1 MAGESVKLTVS
12 LPQRLIAVT
21 DEVAHEKKISRSRV
35 ISLCLQELAER
46 RLRERMEEGY
56 KAMAAENLQ
65 FAEQTVDLARE
76 ALYGR
81 DGLL

>member
-1 MAGESVKLTVS
+1 MAGEAVKLTVS

-46 RLRERMEEGY
+46 MEEGY
-56 KAMAAENLQ
+56 KSMARENLQ
-65 FAEQTVDLARE
+65 FAEQTIDLARE
-76 ALYGR
+76 AL
-81 DGLL
+81 